1 MMYKRCNIFLLFN
14 KRSSRTFSTV
24 WHTLAGSCDYRVFKL
39 PRQQLSMWL
48 YKKRQRQ
55 LGLVKRN
62 NQKIIPKNRYISEI
76 CFYLAAQLIY
86 IINESEWERARFIL
100 PYSRLA
106 PPHIPHL
113 TAPAPIFRSA
123 FVDLPLTPPLIRA
136 FNWMLIKF
144 LFNEPKCTH
153 THNAHTHTTRQWVC
167 VCASNDSIR
176 HWYWQ
181 RVRIW
186 LGTFLNVNN
195 LIMPH

>member
-1 MMYKRCNIFLLFN
+1 MMYKRCDIFLLFN

-24 WHTLAGSCDYRVFKL
+24 RHTPGSSCDYRVFKF

-86 IINESEWERARFIL
+86 IINERERVRERARFIL

-106 PPHIPHL
+106 PPHTPH
-113 TAPAPIFRSA
+113 T
-123 FVDLPLTPPLIRA
+123 PLNRACSYFSLSFCWPPPHPTPYSCI
-136 FNWMLIKF
+136 
-144 LFNEPKCTH
+144 
-153 THNAHTHTTRQWVC
+153 
-167 VCASNDSIR
+167 
-176 HWYWQ
+176 
-181 RVRIW
+181 
-186 LGTFLNVNN
+186 
-195 LIMPH
+195 